1 MTPVTKLSV
10 AEFHRLAGPE
20 EVRYELDEGE
30 LIAVTRP
37 FRRHNRIAER
47 ILLRLARAAES
58 SGGEALGPD
67 NLFALG
73 DETFLAPDV
82 SFLRAER
89 AAQLDPDTH
98 IPGAPDLAVEVLSP
112 NDSMS
117 AVDRKVRQYLDA
129 GCRVVWV
136 VDPEVR
142 EVMVYRAG
150 SDVIER
156 RREEDSLTEQALLP
170 DFAVT
175 VGSLFS

>member
-47 ILLRLARAAES
+47 ILLQLARAAEDG
-58 SGGEALGPD
+58 GGEALGPD

-73 DETFLAPDV
+73 NETFLAPDA
-82 SFLRAER
+82 SFLGADR

-117 AVDRKVRQYLDA
+117 AMDRKVRQYLDA
-129 GCRVVWV
+129 GCRAVWV
-136 VDPEVR
+136 VDPEIR

-150 SDVIER
+150 SNIIER
-156 RREEDSLTEQALLP
+156 RRDLDALTEPELLP
-170 DFAVT
+170 GF
-175 VGSLFS
+175 SLRVSDLF

>member
-10 AEFHRLAGPE
+10 AEFHRLEGPE
-20 EVRYELDEGE
+20 EVRCELDEGE
-30 LIAVTRP
+30 LIQMTKPRL
-37 FRRHNRIAER
+37 FHNRIAGRVRRALESYMDQHAAGEVLDSDNGYVLAPETIR
-47 ILLRLARAAES
+47 CPDVSVLMAARAA
-58 SGGEALGPD
+58 A
-67 NLFALG
+67 
-73 DETFLAPDV
+73 V
-82 SFLRAER
+82 
-89 AAQLDPDTH
+89 DPHQD

-129 GCRVVWV
+129 GCRVVWL

-156 RREEDSLTEQALLP
+156 RRDRDDLTEPELLP
-170 DFAVT
+170 GF
-175 VGSLFS
+175 SLRVSELF

>member
-73 DETFLAPDV
+73 GETFLAPDV

-98 IPGAPDLAVEVLSP
+98 VPGAPDLAVEVLSP

-117 AVDRKVRQYLDA
+117 AMDRKVRQYLDA
-129 GCRVVWV
+129 GCRAVWV

-142 EVMVYRAG
+142 EVMVYRVG
-150 SDVIER
+150 SNLIER
-156 RREEDSLTEQALLP
+156 LREQDTLTEPGLLP
-170 DFAVT
+170 GF
-175 VGSLFS
+175 SLRVSDLF